1 MFSFLKWLY
10 FNINMAVSP
19 KLIQFIVHIQWNR
32 DSWMS
37 LKNRRWLTAVTQVQ
51 CNQACCVF
59 WGYHGTFLLLGCNP
73 ASLGEWLRTHRSNV
87 LPWLTL
93 NGNQQKLLS
102 TSVPIIIEISRVLCS
117 SGMGWK
123 CSLINDVLCIWS
135 GLLPL
140 SLLCH
145 GNKIRLCFEE
155 RSWISI
161 ACKWIRQAV

>member
-1 MFSFLKWLY
+1 
-10 FNINMAVSP
+10 MAVSP